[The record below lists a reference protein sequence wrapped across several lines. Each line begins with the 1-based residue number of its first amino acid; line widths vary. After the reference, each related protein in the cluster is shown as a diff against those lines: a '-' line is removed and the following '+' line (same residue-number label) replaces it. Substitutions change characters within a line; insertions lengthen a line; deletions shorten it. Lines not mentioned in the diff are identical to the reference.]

1 MRKLLFFIP
10 RFITLFRILEPVDD
24 SPNCFVAV
32 RVRKEHFDMPK
43 LTVAHLKV
51 FTFLG
56 FTKVLSSSISEVDID
71 EFKKEALNA

>member
-43 LTVAHLKV
+43 LTIAYMNM
-51 FTFLG
+51 FTFLCY
-56 FTKVLSSSISEVDID
+56 TKILRSSVSEVDTVD
-71 EFKKEALNA
+71 LKRKA